1 LTKIGSSG
9 GGSYTGYIIS
19 KTGIEEHGID
29 LDGILVNS
37 IKGAKIYSPGGNML
51 EVRRKPDVAYVVD
64 RAGLDRQLARQAEKA
79 GAKIYLNTKLLNIRN
94 ESIFVEREERGELI
108 KARILVGADGPG
120 SLTRQI
126 MGIQK
131 TRNEFVHAYQVRVK
145 GNFDPSMVSVY
156 FGSYAKNF
164 FGWSA
169 PESREWARAG
179 IATSELNVKSNFQLF
194 MTQKNLRGEYC
205 DMCSS
210 LIPVGPPMKDIV
222 KDNMMLVGDSAF
234 HTKATTGG
242 GIVASMNAGIAAAKA
257 IDNNIKSKKPLK
269 EYLNHLKPL
278 YKELELHWKIRK
290 YMNSFSDRDIDAM
303 FLKMKRAGVEGFLE
317 QHGDMEKPS
326 LFVNKMVGNPRM
338 WGMLPELLKFMRS

>member
-1 LTKIGSSG
+1 
-9 GGSYTGYIIS
+9 
-19 KTGIEEHGID
+19 
-29 LDGILVNS
+29 
-37 IKGAKIYSPGGNML
+37 ML
-51 EVRRKPDVAYVVD
+51 EVRRKLDVAYVVD

-156 FGSYAKNF
+156 FGPYAKNF
-164 FGWSA
+164 FGWAA

-179 IATSELNVKSNFQLF
+179 IATSELNVKSNFELF

-205 DMCSS
+205 DMCSA
-210 LIPVGPPMKDIV
+210 LIPVGP
-222 KDNMMLVGDSAF
+222 
-234 HTKATTGG
+234 
-242 GIVASMNAGIAAAKA
+242 
-257 IDNNIKSKKPLK
+257 
-269 EYLNHLKPL
+269 
-278 YKELELHWKIRK
+278 
-290 YMNSFSDRDIDAM
+290 
-303 FLKMKRAGVEGFLE
+303 
-317 QHGDMEKPS
+317 
-326 LFVNKMVGNPRM
+326 
-338 WGMLPELLKFMRS
+338 